1 MVKTLESDLD
11 EFNKVGA
18 EFSSGMSQSE
28 ISVHKQ
34 EVRQIWITSAKPQKN
49 KTHMKHLKNIFKLQ
63 LYVLKIY

>member
-1 MVKTLESDLD
+1 MVITLESDLD

-34 EVRQIWITSAKPQKN
+34 EVRQIWIISAKPQKN
-49 KTHMKHLKNIFKLQ
+49 KTHMMHLKKYFKWQ
-63 LYVLKIY
+63 LYVLKTY

>member
-1 MVKTLESDLD
+1 MVITLESDLD

-34 EVRQIWITSAKPQKN
+34 EVRQI
-49 KTHMKHLKNIFKLQ
+49 
-63 LYVLKIY
+63 